1 MFAPFLCLDSRVF
14 ELSTKAGQPTP
25 YQILLECLKRN
36 SAFGDTKMENHI
48 KMVKHQ
54 QHEYMMKVGKHEVK
68 VLCTNKREGKQK
80 ASQAM
85 LEKLHPH
92 IKTWGSLIRLYG
104 YGSQRKAQ
112 EPPGKDFQQ
121 AGPSDKAGGAG
132 ALQKYGLPNKAIL
145 DKLKKEMSKLHEER
159 KAGKSGSAADAA
171 LVGEAIKSI
180 NI

>member
-1 MFAPFLCLDSRVF
+1 MF

-36 SAFGDTKMENHI
+36 AAFGDTQMDNNI
-48 KMVKHQ
+48 KMIKHQ
-54 QHEYMMKVGKHEVK
+54 QHEYTMKVGKHEVK

-104 YGSQRKAQ
+104 FGSQRKAQ
-112 EPPGKDFQQ
+112 EPPGKELSSTPTTSTTDK
-121 AGPSDKAGGAG
+121 SDKAG
-132 ALQKYGLPNKAIL
+132 LTQKFGPPNRAIL
-145 DKLKKEMSKLHEER
+145 EKLKKEMSKLYEDK
-159 KAGKSGSAADAA
+159 KAGRSGVAADAA
-171 LVGEAIKSI
+171 MVGEAIKSI

>member
-1 MFAPFLCLDSRVF
+1 MF

-36 SAFGDTKMENHI
+36 AAFGDTQMENHI
-48 KMVKHQ
+48 KMIKHQ
-54 QHEYMMKVGKHEVK
+54 QHEYTMKVGKHQVK

-112 EPPGKDFQQ
+112 EPPGKELTNTPST
-121 AGPSDKAGGAG
+121 AVPSDKSTEKSSGG
-132 ALQKYGLPNKAIL
+132 KFGLPNRAIL
-145 DKLKKEMSKLHEER
+145 EKLKKEMSKLHEDK
-159 KAGKSGSAADAA
+159 KAGISGVAADAA
-171 LVGEAIKSI
+171 MVGEAIKSI